1 MNTKRTVLKK
11 SNFNT
16 EEKIFT
22 KTLQFLMAKHKVI
35 LLYPCLI
42 GVIMVGGG
50 WWLYCVFMVCV
61 VKLLWWVVLN
71 IVVWSCLMWLR

>member
-50 WWLYCVFMVCV
+50 CIVFS
-61 VKLLWWVVLN
+61 WF
-71 IVVWSCLMWLR
+71 VW